1 MKQLKKLF
9 IFPIAFTFLS
19 LPTVAQINQNRAAS
33 MVCPPIAYP
42 KQSRLNEE
50 EGTVLVLIKVN
61 KNSTV
66 GGIVIEKSS
75 GHRQLDSAVVELIQK
90 CQTVAATRDSIPYDS
105 NIHQPF
111 TFKLEGDTSKH
122 KNIISE
128 TETLRQENARRM
140 AGLAPASN
148 DFKTMTYFQRIAQRI
163 KPNIVFIEEIKENP
177 TAEVEVTSAEDGKI
191 IGVRLAE
198 SSGHKGWDEAVLKA
212 VIRTQSLP
220 LDTNGTIPKIMTLL
234 FKPKE

>member
-1 MKQLKKLF
+1 MKQLKKPF
-9 IFPIAFTFLS
+9 IFLIAFTFLS

-61 KNSTV
+61 KDSTV
-66 GGIVIEKSS
+66 GAIVIEKSS
-75 GHRQLDSAVVELIQK
+75 GHRQLDSAVVELIPK

-105 NIHQPF
+105 NIQQPF
-111 TFKLEGDTSKH
+111 TFKLEGDTSKG
-122 KNIISE
+122 KTTISE
-128 TETLRQENARRM
+128 TERLRQENARRM
-140 AGLAPASN
+140 AGLAPAS
-148 DFKTMTYFQRIAQRI
+148 MTYSQRIAQRI
-163 KPNIVFIEEIKENP
+163 KPNIVFTGEIKDNL
-177 TAEVEVTSAEDGKI
+177 TVEVEVTSSEDGKI

-198 SSGHKGWDEAVLKA
+198 SSGHKDWDEAVLKA

-220 LDTNGTIPKIMTLL
+220 LDTNGTIPKIMNLL